1 MGSLYQISLLKS
13 QESTQKGRPERWLEP
28 KIVDDSKETLASVSS
43 RADTGMRSWTL
54 GPHTQDP
61 LKLYPDKISTRRS
74 ESRHKILPLT
84 RSYLWMIPVE
94 KGKNQFSPME
104 RHHMEYQPYSRA
116 SPMPRN
122 SWSTQNG
129 FHVAVVYVHFVLILF
144 GLIIFHLF
152 FICLFLFCFHYA
164 FYDFMTEYTLGSSN

>member
-1 MGSLYQISLLKS
+1 MGSLFQISLLKS
-13 QESTQKGRPERWLEP
+13 QESTRKGRPERWLEP

-43 RADTGMRSWTL
+43 RADTGMRSWT
-54 GPHTQDP
+54 HTQDP

-104 RHHMEYQPYSRA
+104 WRHMEYQPYSRA
-116 SPMPRN
+116 SPIPRN

-152 FICLFLFCFHYA
+152 LFVCSYFAFIMRSMISWLS
-164 FYDFMTEYTLGSSN
+164 TV